1 MKVMLVVQATKPK
14 KRTAEQKAHDSMK
27 YWDKRQKHESAV
39 YRKMFSKAQGYDF
52 DSHFEKN
59 QIKKKK
65 LIRKRDNC
73 LKLVDAANKRKKQ
86 AENNYKKAKD
96 KYDRIVTQRID
107 LSNKLAEIA
116 EHNTGWKNEGKC
128 AIYRSDGKGEIIYIS
143 PADGESESVSSNI
156 TSYPVDEGAPYSSY
170 ARVNSKGATVAGIIV
185 GKDKADSYR
194 KWHMLS
200 QWNSSHVRLTYR
212 GDFCYKHYL
221 IANMNND
228 YKNLRD
234 NIEVSLTFQFVY
246 QAKIT
251 TSNDS
256 KHHRK
261 SSKASKSVAG
271 NRTKKYTAI
280 TIKSGDT
287 LWALSKKYGSSVQW
301 MARVNHIKNPNLIY
315 PGNKIRVA

>member
-143 PADGESESVSSNI
+143 PADGESENVSSNI
-156 TSYPVDEGAPYSSY
+156 TSYPVDEGAPY
-170 ARVNSKGATVAGIIV
+170 
-185 GKDKADSYR
+185 
-194 KWHMLS
+194 
-200 QWNSSHVRLTYR
+200 
-212 GDFCYKHYL
+212 
-221 IANMNND
+221 
-228 YKNLRD
+228 
-234 NIEVSLTFQFVY
+234 
-246 QAKIT
+246 
-251 TSNDS
+251 
-256 KHHRK
+256 
-261 SSKASKSVAG
+261 
-271 NRTKKYTAI
+271 
-280 TIKSGDT
+280 
-287 LWALSKKYGSSVQW
+287 
-301 MARVNHIKNPNLIY
+301 
-315 PGNKIRVA
+315 